1 MEGINAAIPCDNQPI
16 GGGHSAATL
25 FSETKFL
32 TDWIQSQ
39 SIDVQNKYDE
49 LTTGLQ
55 STLDKIKVCLSYV
68 SGIPYT
74 QFVRVSTHVGD
85 KTFIQPDAWL
95 LPEQAISVG
104 KLNGR
109 LNCANKTYLLV
120 SLLRRELP
128 PENIWACLGNL
139 NMNHHQE
146 GHAFGYIRLNK
157 DYILETTNPAV
168 NNKLIPI
175 DTVGNIYED
184 VVYFNDSGVRA
195 VPQRQVREPF
205 SACYNCVPFLK
216 DYLAK
221 GLCNI

>member
-1 MEGINAAIPCDNQPI
+1 MLGIDYSQPADNQPI
-16 GGGHSAATL
+16 RASIL
-25 FSETKFL
+25 NERRLL
-32 TDWIQSQ
+32 TSWVTPDSLEIQ
-39 SIDVQNKYDE
+39 IKYNE
-49 LTTGLQ
+49 LTNGLESIQ
-55 STLDKIKVCLSYV
+55 DKVKACLTYV
-68 SGIPYT
+68 AAIPYT
-74 QFVRVSTHVGD
+74 QFVKVTANVAG
-85 KTFIQPDAWL
+85 KTFVEPDVWL
-95 LPEQAISVG
+95 EPAGAIHAP
-104 KLNGR
+104 K

-128 PENIWACLGNL
+128 PDDIWACLGNL
-139 NMNHHQE
+139 NSDSQE

-205 SACYNCVPFLK
+205 SACYNCLPFLK